1 MNSLMFDNDIKE
13 ELFLDDYYTNYETAE
28 EEFNDEKEEIES
40 YKPSNDNLLQNYI
53 NEIYSIPLLNRE
65 DEIKY
70 AKMVIEGKKLEKKIE
85 NLKKE
90 LGHTP
95 KIREMSKKLDLSLD
109 KIKHIQAD
117 YELGNYKLITSN
129 LRLVI
134 SIAKKYQNKG
144 LPLLD
149 LIQEGNI
156 GLMRA
161 VEKFD
166 PNKGYRFSTYATWWV
181 RQGVTRALSSK
192 SHTIRLPLHIM
203 EILNKMK
210 KNFRK
215 MYQEK
220 GSKIEEIDNKSLA
233 NEVGIS
239 FEQFN
244 QISSAAL
251 EPISLDTRITIDD
264 DINLVDIIPAWDE
277 PIEDMI
283 IKKSLRE
290 NIEKVMDSLTIK
302 EKEVI
307 NLRYGLEDGKQ
318 RSLQEIANKYNVTRE
333 RIRQIINSSLLKLRE
348 PNNINMLSD
357 YLSSLK

>member
-1 MNSLMFDNDIKE
+1 MNNIMFDTDIKE
-13 ELFLDDYYTNYETAE
+13 ELFLDDYTNL
-28 EEFNDEKEEIES
+28 EEIEEDEITNDKES
-40 YKPSNDNLLQNYI
+40 YQATNENLLKKYI
-53 NEIYSIPLLNRE
+53 NEIYSIPLLNKE
-65 DEIKY
+65 DEFKY
-70 AKMVIEGKKLEKKIE
+70 ARMVIEGKKLNKKIE
-85 NLKKE
+85 NLEKE
-90 LGHTP
+90 LGYTP
-95 KIREMSKKLDLSLD
+95 KNRDITKKLNLSTE
-109 KIKHIQAD
+109 KIKNIQAD

-134 SIAKKYQNKG
+134 SIAKKYQDKG

-166 PNKGYRFSTYATWWV
+166 PEKGYRFSTYATWWI

-203 EILNKMK
+203 ELLNKMR

-220 GSKIEEIDNKSLA
+220 GAKIQETDNKDLA
-233 NEVGIS
+233 KELGIS

-244 QISSAAL
+244 QISSVAL
-251 EPISLDTRITIDD
+251 EPISLDIKITNDE
-264 DINLVDIIPAWDE
+264 DISLVDVIPTWDE
-277 PIEDMI
+277 AIEDML

-290 NIEKVMDSLTIK
+290 NIEKAMDSLTIK
-302 EKEVI
+302 ERKVI

-318 RSLQEIANKYNVTRE
+318 RSLQDIADKFNITRE
-333 RIRQIINSSLLKLRE
+333 RIRQIINSALSKLRE
-348 PNNINMLSD
+348 PNNINILSD
-357 YLSSLK
+357 YLKN